1 MLWRISLCA
10 VLAISLSAE
19 AFAKKSDKIVVRAGT
34 VAPEGTPWEQQIKGT
49 KKHIRKDSGG
59 RIKVKVYF
67 GGAKGDEKSL
77 VRQCRDARLEII
89 GVSTASIGTEVPEM
103 QVLELP
109 FIFKTSKEADFVL
122 DKHLYKPIGDV
133 MKKYGYILYQWAENG
148 WQNIGLTDGFVK
160 YPADLA
166 GRKIRSQEA
175 PVHLSTWKA
184 MGASPTEMPVSEVL
198 PALNTGRVD
207 GFAQT
212 PLYTFAAGW
221 YRGIKYYT
229 ISRHLYQP
237 GVLAYSKKFFD
248 KVPADLQPA
257 LMGNVQKDTEKG
269 RKGVRRLE
277 PGLIKNFK
285 NYGIKVYELTDKE
298 RKSFSKPAKAVRKE
312 FESRATPEGLALLK
326 TIDKAVKE
334 YRSK

>member
-1 MLWRISLCA
+1 MLWRISICTALCMMMS
-10 VLAISLSAE
+10 VGVY
-19 AFAKKSDKIVVRAGT
+19 AKEKKIVVRAGT

-49 KKHIRKDSGG
+49 KKHIRKDSKG
-59 RIKVKVYF
+59 RIKMKVYF

-109 FIFKTSKEADFVL
+109 FIFKTSEEADFVL

-133 MKKYGYILYQWAENG
+133 MKKYGFVLYQWAENG

-160 YPADLA
+160 HPADLA

-248 KVPADLQPA
+248 TVPADLQPA
-257 LMGNVQKDTEKG
+257 LMGSVEKDTKRG

-277 PGLIKNFK
+277 PGLIQNFK

-298 RKSFSKPAKAVRKE
+298 RKAFAKPAKKVRKE
-312 FESRATPEGLALLK
+312 YEARATPEGLQLLK
-326 TIDKAVKE
+326 IIDKAVKE

>member
-1 MLWRISLCA
+1 MLWRILLCTT
-10 VLAISLSAE
+10 LSFLLSAPV
-19 AFAKKSDKIVVRAGT
+19 FAKSDKIVLRAGT

-49 KKHIRKDSGG
+49 KKHLRKDSGG
-59 RIKVKVYF
+59 RLKIKVYF

-77 VRQCRDARLEII
+77 VRQCRDARLEMI
-89 GVSTASIGTEVPEM
+89 GVSTAALGTEVPQM

-109 FIFKTSKEADFVL
+109 FVFRTTEEADFVL
-122 DKHLYKPIGDV
+122 DNYLYKPIGKV
-133 MKKYGYILYQWAENG
+133 MQKYGFVMYQWAENG

-160 YPADLA
+160 HPADLA

-229 ISRHLYQP
+229 ITRHLYQP
-237 GVLAYSKKFFD
+237 GAIVYSKKFFD
-248 KVPADLQPA
+248 SVPADLTPA
-257 LMGNVQKDTEKG
+257 LLSHVKKDTLKG

-277 PGLIKNFK
+277 PGLIQNFK

-298 RKSFSKPAKAVRKE
+298 RLAFRAPAKKVRKE
-312 FESRATPEGLALLK
+312 YESRATPEGLKLLK
-326 TIDKAVKE
+326 VIDGAVKE